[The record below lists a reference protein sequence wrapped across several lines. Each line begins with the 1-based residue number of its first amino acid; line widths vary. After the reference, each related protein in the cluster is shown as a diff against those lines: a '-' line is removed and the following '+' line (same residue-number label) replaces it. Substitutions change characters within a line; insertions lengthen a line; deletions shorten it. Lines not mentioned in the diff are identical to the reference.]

1 MATLPIA
8 SATPHVEWRALVA
21 DDLPRVAALE
31 AQIHDAPW
39 SLGNFRDALVAGYTT
54 RCAVHDDRIVAY
66 GVLMMAPGEAQI
78 LNVSVAADAR
88 RAGLGRALVHRF
100 MEDAR
105 ALGAEQCFLEV
116 RVSNSAAIALYEG
129 MGFMRIARRT
139 AYYPTRVAD
148 GPREDALVMRIALAP
163 PTVPWHVVR

>member
-1 MATLPIA
+1 VATLPLA
-8 SATPHVEWRALVA
+8 PATPQVEWRVLVA
-21 DDLPRVAALE
+21 DDLPHVAALE

-54 RCAVHDDRIVAY
+54 RCAVRDARIVAY

-78 LNVSVAADAR
+78 LNVSVAPDAR

-139 AYYPTRVAD
+139 AYYPTRVTD

-163 PTVPWHVVR
+163 PPAPWRVVR

>member
-1 MATLPIA
+1 MATLPLA
-8 SATPHVEWRALVA
+8 PATPQVEWRVLVA
-21 DDLPRVAALE
+21 DDLPHVAALE

-54 RCAVHDDRIVAY
+54 RCAVRDARIVAY

-78 LNVSVAADAR
+78 LNVSVAPDAR

-139 AYYPTRVAD
+139 AYYPTRVTD

-163 PTVPWHVVR
+163 PPAPWRVVR

>member
-1 MATLPIA
+1 
-8 SATPHVEWRALVA
+8 
-21 DDLPRVAALE
+21 
-31 AQIHDAPW
+31 
-39 SLGNFRDALVAGYTT
+39 
-54 RCAVHDDRIVAY
+54 VHDDRIVAY

-163 PTVPWHVVR
+163 PPVPWHVVR